1 MQLHMPLM
9 RVLAVVCEAISMSSP
24 AVKLAS
30 IFALEEID
38 ANVFKGHSQD
48 LRLPQLFGGQ
58 VLGQAAMA
66 MIRTVC
72 SEKRLHSL
80 HGYFVRPGRANAPV
94 MYEVDQ
100 VQDGRGFS
108 RRRITA
114 SQDSKTIFIGDA
126 SFQIEERGFHHQLAA
141 PVVPFP
147 ETLSTELELL
157 AGDER
162 LIAAI
167 KSRYEAAEAIEIRPV
182 DLIDP
187 SNPLERKPCK
197 RFWFRVGSLP
207 TRNSEVHRCMLA
219 YTSDIALLITSL
231 LPHGVSDMQPDM
243 RVASLDHSL
252 WFHADCFVD
261 EWLLYSMDSPWSG
274 AGRGL
279 SRGSIHDR
287 SGKLIASVMQE
298 GLIRKTA

>member
-1 MQLHMPLM
+1 
-9 RVLAVVCEAISMSSP
+9 MSSP

-30 IFALEEID
+30 IFALE
-38 ANVFKGHSQD
+38 ATGAHVFKGQSQD

-66 MIRTVC
+66 MTRTVC
-72 SEKRLHSL
+72 AEKRLHSF

-94 MYEVDQ
+94 VYEVDP

-114 SQDSKTIFIGDA
+114 SQGSTAIFIGEA
-126 SFQIEERGFHHQLAA
+126 SFHIEEGGFHHQIAA

-147 ETLSTELELL
+147 ESLPTELELL

-162 LIAAI
+162 LVAAI
-167 KSRYEAAEAIEIRPV
+167 RSRYEVAEAIEIRPV
-182 DLIDP
+182 DTIDP
-187 SNPLERKPCK
+187 SKPLKREPCK
-197 RFWFRVGSLP
+197 RFWFKVGDLP
-207 TRNSEVHRCMLA
+207 TRDFQVHRSILA
-219 YTSDIALLITSL
+219 YASDIALLITSL

-243 RVASLDHSL
+243 KVASLDHSL

-279 SRGSIHDR
+279 SRGFIHDH

-298 GLIRKTA
+298 GLIRKTT